1 MAKPMYNKY
10 YDIWTSHIE
19 TYGPKTAV
27 LYQVGGFFE
36 IYDIENLTTG
46 ATRSNIREIAE
57 ICQFSL
63 STKQISET
71 EQSLFGGMPEHA
83 LPKYE
88 KMLVSAGFTV
98 VVYTQR
104 KGVSG
109 NVESRDISHISS
121 PGCWTEGSKD
131 RGLVGVILESTSS
144 NIYWS
149 AASFTAV
156 TGITQ
161 VAEGGDR
168 DRLHQFM
175 CAYPPSELVVWTDG
189 LGPSTMI
196 LDSLKQSLETVHVR
210 CLGTESR
217 AIDEAILDRFWSKVD
232 YASLRMLPQARR
244 VLAALMEFTEG
255 HIPGLLKGL
264 TPPVPWCPTGEVR
277 LGNAALE
284 QLGVISLNEKQSLLG
299 LMDMCKTAAG
309 SRSLRERLLR
319 PISDVSELRRRI
331 DEFKAIPS
339 CDTAMYLRR
348 IYDTSRLF
356 RKVELG
362 SASLND
368 MACLLRSYEAFL
380 SLLKGWA
387 PGSKDLIEYLE
398 TVLQSW
404 DLSVLTQISG
414 STIPMQNPCRN
425 AKDEVTTCL
434 AEGQAIIEKAEALCA
449 SWAQYLPK
457 TKKAEKVYVDTSDG
471 LRFCGTKRSVSA
483 IQAVLKDKGFTAEII
498 AYKSSWT
505 LESSNISALSSAY
518 QSWYAGWMQTWV
530 SFWVTVLKQFSLG
543 RPMYGLV
550 ESKVASIDVVFT
562 VNSIASA
569 WGWTLPDYIDS
580 DESFLDIIEARHPM
594 IEQIHTKVPYVK
606 QSLILRDSGLLL
618 FGLNASG
625 KSSLMKAIGLCTVLA
640 QTGFPVPASKF
651 TIAPF
656 TALFTRILGND
667 NLWAGMSSFAVEM
680 SEFREVLQ
688 YSNQHTLVL
697 GDELCSG
704 TETVSATAIVA
715 AGLETLASR
724 RTKFLFATHLHELG
738 SMPISGV
745 RVAHLAVHYDEATDV
760 LVYDRTLREGSGS
773 ALYGLEV
780 CKALGLPA
788 AFLDRANQIREVL
801 VGGRKP
807 TQSVYSKDSVVEACE
822 VCGSTKGLETH
833 HINHQATF
841 TGPEKGLHAPH
852 NLTTLCSVCHD
863 DHHGG
868 RLVIEGWEE
877 TSAGRRLLWNRPT
890 QETFSPE
897 VTAFI
902 RLEKTLKKPLLTII
916 RVVEQQFGVKVT
928 AKQARA
934 L

>member
-1 MAKPMYNKY
+1 MYNKY
-10 YDIWTSHIE
+10 FEVWTSHVE

-46 ATRSNIREIAE
+46 ATRSNIRDIAE

-63 STKQISET
+63 STTQISET

-88 KMLVSAGFTV
+88 KILVSAGYTV
-98 VVYTQR
+98 VVYTQK
-104 KGVSG
+104 KGG
-109 NVESRDISHISS
+109 DGKVESRDISHISS
-121 PGCWTEGSKD
+121 PGCWTEGAKERS
-131 RGLVGVILESTSS
+131 LVGIVLESTGS

-168 DRLHQFM
+168 DRLHQFL

-189 LGPSTMI
+189 HGPSSTI
-196 LDSLKQSLETVHVR
+196 LNGFKQSFEPVHVR
-210 CLGTESR
+210 CLGVESR
-217 AIDEAILDRFWSKVD
+217 AIDEAILGRFWSNAD
-232 YASLRMLPQARR
+232 YASLQMLPQARR

-264 TPPVPWCPTGEVR
+264 TAPVPWCPTGEVR

-284 QLGVISLNEKQSLLG
+284 QLGVISLKEKQSLLG
-299 LMDMCKTAAG
+299 LMDICKTAAG
-309 SRSLRERLLR
+309 SRCLRERLLR

-331 DEFKAIPS
+331 NEFQAVPS
-339 CDTAMYLRR
+339 ISTFDTALYLRR
-348 IYDTSRLF
+348 IHDTSRLF

-362 SASLND
+362 SATLND
-368 MACLLRSYEAFL
+368 MALLLRSYEAFL
-380 SLLKGWA
+380 SLLYGWA
-387 PGSKDLIEYLE
+387 PESKDLIDYLDS
-398 TVLQSW
+398 VLGFW
-404 DLSVLTQISG
+404 DLTVLTQIAG
-414 STIPMQNPCRN
+414 VIIPIKNPCHD
-425 AKDEVTTCL
+425 AQVEVTDCL
-434 AEGQAIIEKAEALCA
+434 AEGQAIIEKADALCD
-449 SWAQYLPK
+449 SWTQYLPK
-457 TKKAEKVYVDTSDG
+457 TKKAEKIYVDTTDG

-483 IQAVLKDKGFTAEII
+483 IQAVLKDKGHAATII
-498 AYKSSWT
+498 AYKTSWT
-505 LESSNISALSSAY
+505 LESSNISALALAY
-518 QSWYAGWMQTWV
+518 QSWYAGWIQIWS
-530 SFWVTVLKQFSLG
+530 SFWTSKLKQFSLG
-543 RPMYGLV
+543 RSMYGLV
-550 ESKVASIDVVFT
+550 ESKVASIDVVFS

-569 WGWTLPDYIDS
+569 WGWTLPDYIES
-580 DESFLDIIEARHPM
+580 NESFLDITEARHPM

-606 QSLILRDSGLLL
+606 QSVALRDSGLLL

-651 TIAPF
+651 KIAPF

-667 NLWAGMSSFAVEM
+667 NLWAGLSSFAVEM

-688 YSNQHTLVL
+688 YSDNKTLVL

-738 SMPISGV
+738 SMPIPGV
-745 RVAHLAVHYDEATDV
+745 RVAHLAVHYDEATDL
-760 LVYDRTLREGSGS
+760 LVYDRTLKEGSGS

-788 AFLDRANQIREVL
+788 AFLERANQIRQSL

-822 VCGSTKGLETH
+822 VCGSGKGLETH

-841 TGPEKGLHAPH
+841 TGPEKDLHAPH
-852 NLTTLCSVCHD
+852 NLATLCSTCHD

-868 RLVIEGWEE
+868 RLVIDGWEE
-877 TSAGRRLLWNRPT
+877 TSAGRRLIWNRPT
-890 QETFSPE
+890 QDTFDPE

-902 RLEKTLKKPLLTII
+902 RLEKTLKKPIQTIL
-916 RVVEQQFGVKVT
+916 RVVEQQFGVKIT
-928 AKQARA
+928 AKQAKA

>member
-1 MAKPMYNKY
+1 MYNKY
-10 YDIWTSHIE
+10 FEVWSSHVE

-36 IYDIENLTTG
+36 IYDIENLATG

-63 STKQISET
+63 STTQISET
-71 EQSLFGGMPEHA
+71 EQSLFGGMPDHA

-104 KGVSG
+104 KNASG
-109 NVESRDISHISS
+109 GVESREISHISS
-121 PGCWTEGSKD
+121 PGCWTEGAKD
-131 RGLVGVILESTSS
+131 RGLVGVILESFGSKL
-144 NIYWS
+144 YWS

-168 DRLHQFM
+168 DRLHQFL

-189 LGPSTMI
+189 LGPSTTI
-196 LDSLKQSLETVHVR
+196 LDGLKQLNDLVHVR
-210 CLGTESR
+210 CLGAESR
-217 AIDEAILDRFWSKVD
+217 AIDEAILGRFWSN
-232 YASLRMLPQARR
+232 AGLQMLPQARR
-244 VLAALMEFTEG
+244 VLAALMEFTQD

-264 TPPVPWCPTGEVR
+264 TQPVPWCPTGEVR

-284 QLGVISLNEKQSLLG
+284 QLGVISLKEKQSLLG
-299 LMDMCKTAAG
+299 IMDICKTAAG

-319 PISDVSELRRRI
+319 PISDVGELRRRI
-331 DEFKAIPS
+331 SEFQAIPS
-339 CDTAMYLRR
+339 NSTFDTAMYLRR

-362 SASLND
+362 TASLND

-380 SLLKGWA
+380 SLLKTWR
-387 PGSKDLIEYLE
+387 PGSTDLIEYLE
-398 TVLQSW
+398 TVLKSW
-404 DLSVLTQISG
+404 DLEALTQIAG
-414 STIPMQNPCRN
+414 DTIPMKNPCRD
-425 AKDEVTTCL
+425 APAEVTTCL
-434 AEGQAIIEKAEALCA
+434 AEGQSIIEKAEALCA

-457 TKKAEKVYVDTSDG
+457 TKKAEKIYVDTSDG
-471 LRFCGTKRSVSA
+471 LRFCGSKRSVSA
-483 IQAVLKDKGFTAEII
+483 IHAVLTDKGITASIVQ
-498 AYKSSWT
+498 YKTSWI
-505 LESSNISALSSAY
+505 LESSNISALASAY
-518 QSWYAGWMQTWV
+518 QAWYAGWIQTWI
-530 SFWVTVLKQFSLG
+530 SFWTSTLKQFSLG
-543 RPMYGLV
+543 RTLYSRV
-550 ESKVASIDVVFT
+550 EAKVASIDVVFT
-562 VNSIASA
+562 VNGIASA
-569 WGWTLPDYIDS
+569 WGWTLPEYIES
-580 DESFLDIIEARHPM
+580 DEGFIETTEVRHPM
-594 IEQIHTKVPYVK
+594 IEQLHTKVPYVK
-606 QSLILRDSGLLL
+606 QSVKLRDSSLLL

-640 QTGFPVPASKF
+640 QTGFPVPASTFK
-651 TIAPF
+651 IAPF
-656 TALFTRILGND
+656 TALFTRILSND
-667 NLWAGMSSFAVEM
+667 NLWAGLSSFAVEM
-680 SEFREVLQ
+680 TEFREVLQ
-688 YSNQHTLVL
+688 YSNQNTLVL

-715 AGLETLASR
+715 AGLETLAAR
-724 RTKFLFATHLHELG
+724 KTKFLFATHLHELG
-738 SMPISGV
+738 SMPIPGV
-745 RVAHLAVHYDEATDV
+745 RVAHLAVHYDEATGV

-788 AFLDRANQIREVL
+788 AFLDRANQIRQVL
-801 VGGRKP
+801 VGSRKP
-807 TQSVYSKDSVVEACE
+807 QRSVYSKDSVVEACE

-852 NLTTLCSVCHD
+852 NLATLCSVCHD

-877 TSAGRRLLWNRPT
+877 TSAGRRLIWNRPT
-890 QETFSPE
+890 QETCSLDPE

-902 RLEKTLKKPLLTII
+902 RLEKALKKPILTII
-916 RVVEQQFGVKVT
+916 RVVDQQFGVKVT
-928 AKQARA
+928 AKQAKA

>member
-1 MAKPMYNKY
+1 MYNKY
-10 YDIWTSHIE
+10 FEVWTSHIE

-36 IYDIENLTTG
+36 IYDIENLATRS
-46 ATRSNIREIAE
+46 TRSNIREIAE

-63 STKQISET
+63 STKPISET

-88 KMLVSAGFTV
+88 KMLVDAGFTV
-98 VVYTQR
+98 AVYTQR
-104 KGVSG
+104 KGPDGS
-109 NVESRDISHISS
+109 VESREISHISS
-121 PGCWTEGSKD
+121 PGCWTEGAKD
-131 RGLVGVILESTSS
+131 RSLVGVVLESTGSRL
-144 NIYWS
+144 YWS

-156 TGITQ
+156 TGATQ

-168 DRLHQFM
+168 DRLHQFL

-189 LGPSTMI
+189 LGPSSAI
-196 LDSLKQSLETVHVR
+196 LDGLKQTFEPVHVR
-210 CLGTESR
+210 CLGADSR
-217 AIDEAILDRFWSKVD
+217 AIDEAILDRFWSKTD
-232 YASLRMLPQARR
+232 YAGLQMLPQARR

-264 TPPVPWCPTGEVR
+264 TAPVPWCPTGEVR

-284 QLGVISLNEKQSLLG
+284 QLGVISLKEKQSLLG
-299 LMDMCKTAAG
+299 LMDTCKTAAG
-309 SRSLRERLLR
+309 KRSLRERLLR
-319 PISDVSELRRRI
+319 PISEARELRRRI
-331 DEFKAIPS
+331 SEFREIPS
-339 CDTAMYLRR
+339 CDTALYLRR
-348 IYDTSRLF
+348 IHDTSRLF

-362 SASLND
+362 SATLND

-380 SLLKGWA
+380 GLLKGW
-387 PGSKDLIEYLE
+387 GSGSTELTNYLDSAMG
-398 TVLQSW
+398 LW
-404 DLSVLTQISG
+404 DLEVLTQIAG
-414 STIPMQNPCRN
+414 DTIPIQNPCRN
-425 AKDEVTTCL
+425 AQVEVTGCL

-449 SWAQYLPK
+449 SWTQYLPK
-457 TKKAEKVYVDTSDG
+457 TKKGEKVYVDTADG

-483 IQAVLKDKGFTAEII
+483 IHAVLMDKGITASIVQ
-498 AYKSSWT
+498 YKTSWI
-505 LESSNISALSSAY
+505 LESSNIVALTSAY
-518 QSWYAGWMQTWV
+518 QSWYAGWMQI
-530 SFWVTVLKQFSLG
+530 WVTYWSSVLKQFSLG
-543 RPMYGLV
+543 RSLYSRV
-550 ESKVASIDVVFT
+550 EAACASIDVVFT
-562 VNSIASA
+562 VNGIASA
-569 WGWTLPDYIDS
+569 WGWTLPEYIES
-580 DESFLDIIEARHPM
+580 DESFVETTEVRHPM

-606 QSLILRDSGLLL
+606 QSVTLRDSGLLL

-651 TIAPF
+651 KIAPF

-667 NLWAGMSSFAVEM
+667 NLWAGLSSFAVEM

-688 YSNQHTLVL
+688 YSDQNTLVL

-724 RTKFLFATHLHELG
+724 KTKFLFATHLHELG
-738 SMPISGV
+738 SMPIPGV
-745 RVAHLAVHYDEATDV
+745 RVAHLAVHYDEATGV

-788 AFLDRANQIREVL
+788 AFLDRANQIRESL
-801 VGGRKP
+801 VGSRKP
-807 TQSVYSKDSVVEACE
+807 HRSVYSKDSVVEACE

-833 HINHQATF
+833 HINHQATY

-852 NLTTLCSVCHD
+852 NLATLCSTCHD

-877 TSAGRRLLWNRPT
+877 TSAGRRLMWSRPS
-890 QETFSPE
+890 QETLNPE

-902 RLEKTLKKPLLTII
+902 RLEKALKKPIQTII
-916 RVVEQQFGVKVT
+916 RVVDQQFGVKVT
-928 AKQARA
+928 AKQAKA

>member
-10 YDIWTSHIE
+10 YDVWSSHVE

-63 STKQISET
+63 STTQISET

-98 VVYTQR
+98 VVYTQK
-104 KGVSG
+104 KGANGS
-109 NVESRDISHISS
+109 VESRDVDHISS
-121 PGCWTEGSKD
+121 PGCWTEGAKD
-131 RGLVGVILESTSS
+131 RALVGIVLESTGS
-144 NIYWS
+144 NIYWA

-156 TGITQ
+156 TGATQ

-168 DRLHQFM
+168 DRLHQFL

-189 LGPSTMI
+189 LGPSTAI
-196 LDSLKQSLETVHVR
+196 LDGLKQSFETIHVR
-210 CLGTESR
+210 CLGVESR
-217 AIDEAILDRFWSKVD
+217 AIDEAILGRFW
-232 YASLRMLPQARR
+232 ANAGLQMLPQARR
-244 VLAALMEFTEG
+244 VLAALMEFTQG

-264 TPPVPWCPTGEVR
+264 VPPVPWCPAGEVR

-284 QLGVISLNEKQSLLG
+284 QLGVISLKEKQSLLG
-299 LMDMCKTAAG
+299 LMDTCKTAAG
-309 SRSLRERLLR
+309 KRCLRERLLR

-331 DEFKAIPS
+331 NEFREIPTD
-339 CDTAMYLRR
+339 CDTALYLRR
-348 IYDTSRLF
+348 IHDTSRLF

-362 SASLND
+362 SATLND
-368 MACLLRSYEAFL
+368 MTLLLRSYEAFL
-380 SLLKGWA
+380 GLLKGWA
-387 PGSKDLIEYLE
+387 PGSKDLIDYLDS
-398 TVLQSW
+398 VLGLW
-404 DLSVLTQISG
+404 DLSVLTQIAG
-414 STIPMQNPCRN
+414 DTIPMQNPCRD
-425 AKDEVTTCL
+425 APVEVTDCL

-457 TKKAEKVYVDTSDG
+457 TKKGEKVYVDTTDG
-471 LRFCGTKRSVSA
+471 LHFCGTKRSVSA
-483 IQAVLKDKGFTAEII
+483 IQAVLKDKGHAAEIV

-505 LESSNISALSSAY
+505 LESSNISALTSAY
-518 QSWYAGWMQTWV
+518 QSWYAGWMQMWL
-530 SFWVTVLKQFSLG
+530 SFWISTLKQFSLG
-543 RPMYGLV
+543 RPMYSQV
-550 ESKVASIDVVFT
+550 EAKVASIDVVFT
-562 VNSIASA
+562 VSMMASA
-569 WGWTLPDYIDS
+569 WGWTLPDYIES
-580 DESFLDIIEARHPM
+580 DEGFVETTEARHPM

-606 QSLILRDSGLLL
+606 QSVTLRDSGLLL

-651 TIAPF
+651 KIAPF

-667 NLWAGMSSFAVEM
+667 NLWAGLSSFAVEM

-688 YSNQHTLVL
+688 YSDNKTLVL

-738 SMPISGV
+738 SMPIPGV
-745 RVAHLAVHYDEATDV
+745 RVAHLAVHYDEATGV
-760 LVYDRTLREGSGS
+760 LVYDRTLKEGSGS
-773 ALYGLEV
+773 AMYGLEV

-788 AFLDRANQIREVL
+788 DFLARANQIRETL

-852 NLTTLCSVCHD
+852 NLTTLCAVCHD

-877 TSAGRRLLWNRPT
+877 TSAGRRLIWSRPE
-890 QETFSPE
+890 QISLSPE
-897 VTAFI
+897 ITTFI
-902 RLEKTLKKPLLTII
+902 RLEKALKKPIQTII
-916 RVVEQQFGVKVT
+916 RVVEQQFGVKVLL
-928 AKQARA
+928 KQAKA